1 MQSFQSI
8 HSCIFI
14 HPKQPK
20 KKERVRIFFTSIS
33 HNVHS
38 KKNCTKPILC
48 GHEVDSYTLWLT
60 TLFNSQPQFSHP
72 LAYSY
77 KAMTKGHPLK
87 QGRRGSSFLSYLADF
102 VGWKLHMKNIG
113 SIDVS
118 FEQPTIR
125 LKTRV
130 HSGIWCMEIDKRND
144 KFIVFFIHH
153 YI

>member
-1 MQSFQSI
+1 
-8 HSCIFI
+8 
-14 HPKQPK
+14 
-20 KKERVRIFFTSIS
+20 
-33 HNVHS
+33 
-38 KKNCTKPILC
+38 
-48 GHEVDSYTLWLT
+48 
-60 TLFNSQPQFSHP
+60 
-72 LAYSY
+72 
-77 KAMTKGHPLK
+77 MTKGHPLK

-144 KFIVFFIHH
+144 KFILFFIHH